1 VYKPLKVAQPEKSCQ
16 SIEGQGFAVVLA
28 VLRSA
33 RVDILI
39 DYRPA
44 LRQRTGVG
52 QYVHGLATSLAA
64 RLDAHDSL
72 TVFSSSWKDR
82 LPASVV
88 PDAKHVDARVPVRVL
103 NLAWHRLEWPPVEWL
118 TERHPDVVHSLH
130 PLLIPSRSAARVVTV
145 HDLYFLDRP
154 EHTAAEVRRDYS
166 SLAQSH
172 VKRADGVVVNSRYTG
187 SQVAHRFEI
196 SPDRITVCY
205 PGRPSWS
212 RRPEPAVAGPVL
224 FLGTVEPR
232 KNVARLI
239 EAYAA
244 VLARRPDMP
253 DLVIAGAL
261 QISRDELLSRA
272 SAGASLSRRVSFAG
286 YVDEAERKRLLSTAS
301 LLVLPSLEEGFGIP
315 ALEAMT
321 IGLPL
326 IASNRG
332 ALPEVVG
339 EAGLLI
345 EPEDV
350 RALAAAI
357 ERLLSDG
364 YLRRSLSAKGIERAE
379 HFSWDSSADALY
391 GAYRAAAARK
401 QRSTT

>member
-1 VYKPLKVAQPEKSCQ
+1 LKAKGLASCR
-16 SIEGQGFAVVLA
+16 LCYDP
-28 VLRSA
+28 A

-64 RLDAHDSL
+64 RLDAQDSL

-88 PDAKHVDARVPVRVL
+88 PGAKQVDARVPVRLL
-103 NLAWHRLEWPPVEWL
+103 NLAWHRLEWPPIEWL
-118 TERHPDVVHSLH
+118 TNHHPDIVHSLH

-154 EHTAAEVRRDYS
+154 EHTGAEIRRDYS
-166 SLAQSH
+166 LLAKSH
-172 VKRADGVVVNSRYTG
+172 VERADGVVVNSRYTG
-187 SQVAHRFEI
+187 SQVAQRLAVNPE
-196 SPDRITVCY
+196 RITVCY
-205 PGRPSWS
+205 PGKPSWS
-212 RRPEPAVAGPVL
+212 RRQDPAVAGPVL

-244 VLARRPDMP
+244 VVARRPDTP
-253 DLVIAGAL
+253 DMVIAGAL
-261 QISRDELLSRA
+261 HISGDELLSRA
-272 SAGASLSRRVSFAG
+272 SAGPNLSARVSFAG
-286 YVDEAERKRLLSTAS
+286 YVDEGERKQLLSTAS
-301 LLVLPSLEEGFGIP
+301 VLVLPSLEEGFGIP

-321 IGLPL
+321 IGLPVV
-326 IASNRG
+326 ASNRG

-339 EAGLLI
+339 DAGILI

-350 RALAAAI
+350 RGLAAAI
-357 ERLLSDG
+357 ERVLSDD
-364 YLRRSLSAKGIERAE
+364 YLRRSLSAKGVERAE
-379 HFSWDSSADALY
+379 RFSWDASAEALY
-391 GAYRAAAARK
+391 GAYRAAAAR
-401 QRSTT
+401 RSAT

>member
-1 VYKPLKVAQPEKSCQ
+1 MKAK
-16 SIEGQGFAVVLA
+16 GLA
-28 VLRSA
+28 SSTLCYDAA

-82 LPASVV
+82 LAGSVV
-88 PDAKHVDARVPVRVL
+88 PDAKQVDARVPVRLL
-103 NLAWHRLEWPPVEWL
+103 NFAWHRLEWPPVEWL
-118 TERHPDVVHSLH
+118 TNRHPDVVHSLH

-154 EHTAAEVRRDYS
+154 EHTAAEIRRDYS

-187 SQVAHRFEI
+187 SQVAQRFAV

-212 RRPEPAVAGPVL
+212 RRPEPAVAGPLL

-244 VLARRPDMP
+244 VLGRRPDMP

-261 QISRDELLSRA
+261 RMARDELLPRA
-272 SAGASLSRRVSFAG
+272 SAGANLSRRVSFAG
-286 YVDEAERKRLLSTAS
+286 YIDEAERKRLLSNAS
-301 LLVLPSLEEGFGIP
+301 MLVLPSLEEGFGIP

-321 IGLPL
+321 IGLPV

-339 EAGLLI
+339 EAGILI

-357 ERLLSDG
+357 ERLVGDD
-364 YLRRSLSAKGIERAE
+364 YLRRSFSAKGIERAE
-379 HFSWDSSADALY
+379 HFSWDSSANALY
-391 GAYRAAAARK
+391 RAYRAALAHK
-401 QRSTT
+401 QRSAT

>member
-1 VYKPLKVAQPEKSCQ
+1 MALSLLCYDP
-16 SIEGQGFAVVLA
+16 
-28 VLRSA
+28 A

-64 RLDAHDSL
+64 RLEAPDSL
-72 TVFSSSWKDR
+72 TLFSSSWKDR

-88 PDAKHVDARVPVRVL
+88 PDAKQIDARVPVRVL
-103 NLAWHRLEWPPVEWL
+103 NLAWHRLEWPPIEWL
-118 TERHPDVVHSLH
+118 TDHHADVVHSLH

-145 HDLYFLDRP
+145 PDLYFLDRP
-154 EHTAAEVRRDYS
+154 EHTAAEIRRDYS
-166 SLAQSH
+166 SLAESH
-172 VKRADGVVVNSRYTG
+172 VRRADGVVVISRYTG
-187 SQVAHRFEI
+187 RQVAQRFEI

-205 PGRPSWS
+205 PGKPSWS
-212 RRPEPAVAGPVL
+212 RRPDPAVRGPVL

-244 VLARRPDMP
+244 VLDRRHDTPN
-253 DLVIAGAL
+253 LVIAGRL
-261 QISRDELLSRA
+261 DIPRDELLSRA
-272 SAGASLSRRVSFAG
+272 PAGASHSARVSFAG

-301 LLVLPSLEEGFGIP
+301 MLVLPSLDEGFGIP

-321 IGLPL
+321 IGLPV

-339 EAGLLI
+339 DAGILI
-345 EPEDV
+345 DPEDV
-350 RALAAAI
+350 RAWAAAI
-357 ERLLSDG
+357 ERLLSDD
-364 YLRRSLSAKGIERAE
+364 YLRRSLSAKGIEQAE
-379 HFSWDSSADALY
+379 RFSWDSSADALY
-391 GAYRAAAARK
+391 GAYRAAAARR
-401 QRSTT
+401 QRSAT

>member
-1 VYKPLKVAQPEKSCQ
+1 MPLYRLCYDP
-16 SIEGQGFAVVLA
+16 
-28 VLRSA
+28 A

-64 RLDAHDSL
+64 RLENDDSL

-82 LPASVV
+82 LPPSVI
-88 PDAKHVDARVPVRVL
+88 PDAKQVDARVPVRML
-103 NLAWHRLEWPPVEWL
+103 NLAWHRLEWPPIEWL
-118 TERHPDVVHSLH
+118 TNQHADVVHSLH
-130 PLLIPSRSAARVVTV
+130 PLLIPSRSAARIVTV

-154 EHTAAEVRRDYS
+154 EHTGAEIRRDYP
-166 SLAQSH
+166 SLAHRH

-187 SQVAHRFEI
+187 NQVAQRFEV

-205 PGRPSWS
+205 PGKPSWA
-212 RRPEPAVAGPVL
+212 RRPDPVVAGPVL

-232 KNVARLI
+232 KNVGRLI

-244 VLARRPDMP
+244 VLARRSDTP

-261 QISRDELLSRA
+261 HNSRDELLSRA
-272 SAGASLSRRVSFAG
+272 SAGRNVSDRVSFAG
-286 YVDEAERKRLLSTAS
+286 YVDEAERKQLLSTAS
-301 LLVLPSLEEGFGIP
+301 MLVLPSLEEGFGIP
-315 ALEAMT
+315 VLEAMT
-321 IGLPL
+321 IGLPVV
-326 IASNRG
+326 ASNRG

-339 EAGLLI
+339 DAGILI

-350 RALAAAI
+350 RALATAI
-357 ERLLSDG
+357 EGLLSDG
-364 YLRRSLSAKGIERAE
+364 HLRRSLSAKGVERAAR
-379 HFSWDSSADALY
+379 FSWDTSADALY
-391 GAYRAAAARK
+391 DAYRAAAARRH
-401 QRSTT
+401 RSDR

>member
-1 VYKPLKVAQPEKSCQ
+1 LKAK
-16 SIEGQGFAVVLA
+16 GLA
-28 VLRSA
+28 LSLLCYDPA

-72 TVFSSSWKDR
+72 TLFSSSWRDR

-88 PDAKHVDARVPVRVL
+88 PDAKQIDARVPVRVL
-103 NLAWHRLEWPPVEWL
+103 NLAWHRLEWPSIESL
-118 TERHPDVVHSLH
+118 TQHHPDVVHSLH

-154 EHTAAEVRRDYS
+154 DHTTAEIRRDYS

-172 VKRADGVVVNSRYTG
+172 VKRADAVVVNSRYTG
-187 SQVAHRFEI
+187 GQVAQRFEI

-205 PGRPSWS
+205 PGKPPWS
-212 RRPEPAVAGPVL
+212 RRPDTAVPGPIL

-232 KNVARLI
+232 KNVGRLI

-244 VLARRPDMP
+244 VLDRQPNTP
-253 DLVIAGAL
+253 DLVIAGTL
-261 QISRDELLSRA
+261 NMPRDELLSRA
-272 SAGASLSRRVSFAG
+272 SAGANLSTRVSFAG
-286 YVDEAERKRLLSTAS
+286 YVEEAERKRLLSTAS
-301 LLVLPSLEEGFGIP
+301 MLVLPSLEEGFGIP

-321 IGLPL
+321 IGLPV

-339 EAGLLI
+339 DAGILV

-350 RALAAAI
+350 REWAAAI
-357 ERLLSDG
+357 ERLLNDRH
-364 YLRRSLSAKGIERAE
+364 LRRSLSAKGVERAD
-379 HFSWDSSADALY
+379 HFSWDASADALY
-391 GAYRAAAARK
+391 GAYRAAAARR
-401 QRSTT
+401 QRSAR

>member
-1 VYKPLKVAQPEKSCQ
+1 LKAK
-16 SIEGQGFAVVLA
+16 GLA
-28 VLRSA
+28 LSGLCYDPA

-64 RLDAHDSL
+64 RLEGHDSL
-72 TVFSSSWKDR
+72 TLFSSSWKDR

-88 PDAKHVDARVPVRVL
+88 PDAKQIDVRVPVRVL
-103 NLAWHRLEWPPVEWL
+103 NLAWHRLEWPPIESL
-118 TERHPDVVHSLH
+118 THHHSDVVHSLH

-154 EHTAAEVRRDYS
+154 DHTTAEIRRDYS

-172 VKRADGVVVNSRYTG
+172 VKRADAVVVNSRYTG
-187 SQVAHRFEI
+187 GQVAQRFQI

-205 PGRPSWS
+205 PGKPSWS
-212 RRPEPAVAGPVL
+212 RRPDTAVPGPIL

-232 KNVARLI
+232 KNVGRLI
-239 EAYAA
+239 EAYAS
-244 VLARRPDMP
+244 VLDRQPNTP
-253 DLVIAGAL
+253 DLVIAGTL
-261 QISRDELLSRA
+261 NIPREELLSRA
-272 SAGASLSRRVSFAG
+272 SAGANLSTRVSFAG
-286 YVDEAERKRLLSTAS
+286 YVEEAERKRLLSTAS
-301 LLVLPSLEEGFGIP
+301 MLVLPSLEEGFGIP

-321 IGLPL
+321 IGLPV

-339 EAGLLI
+339 DAGILV

-350 RALAAAI
+350 REWAAAI
-357 ERLLSDG
+357 ERLLNDRH
-364 YLRRSLSAKGIERAE
+364 LRRSLSAKGVERAD

-391 GAYRAAAARK
+391 AAYRAAAARRR
-401 QRSTT
+401 RSAT

>member
-1 VYKPLKVAQPEKSCQ
+1 LKAKGLASCR
-16 SIEGQGFAVVLA
+16 LCYDP
-28 VLRSA
+28 A

-52 QYVHGLATSLAA
+52 QYVHGLATSLSA
-64 RLDAHDSL
+64 RLDAKDSL

-88 PDAKHVDARVPVRVL
+88 PDTKQVDARVPVRML
-103 NLAWHRLEWPPVEWL
+103 NLAWHRLGWPPIEWL
-118 TERHPDVVHSLH
+118 THDHADVVHSLH
-130 PLLIPSRSAARVVTV
+130 PLLIPSRSAARIVTV

-154 EHTAAEVRRDYS
+154 EHTGAEIRRDYP
-166 SLAQSH
+166 SLAQRH
-172 VKRADGVVVNSRYTG
+172 VRRADGVVVNSKYTG
-187 SQVAHRFEI
+187 SQVAQRFEV

-205 PGRPSWS
+205 PGKPSWS
-212 RRPEPAVAGPVL
+212 RRPDPAVAGPVL

-244 VLARRPDMP
+244 VVARRPDTP
-253 DLVIAGAL
+253 SLVIAGAL
-261 QISRDELLSRA
+261 HIPRDELLSRA
-272 SAGASLSRRVSFAG
+272 AAGGNLSSRVSFAG
-286 YVDEAERKRLLSTAS
+286 YVDEAERKHLLSTAS
-301 LLVLPSLEEGFGIP
+301 MLVLPSLEEGFGIP

-321 IGLPL
+321 VGLPVV
-326 IASNRG
+326 ASNRG

-339 EAGLLI
+339 EAGILI
-345 EPEDV
+345 DPEDV
-350 RALAAAI
+350 RALATAI
-357 ERLLSDG
+357 ERLLSDDHH
-364 YLRRSLSAKGIERAE
+364 RRALSAKGVARAE

-391 GAYRAAAARK
+391 DAYRAASARR
-401 QRSTT
+401 QRSTP

>member
-1 VYKPLKVAQPEKSCQ
+1 MYKPLKVAQPEKSCQ
-16 SIEGQGFAVVLA
+16 SIEGQGFGVLP
-28 VLRSA
+28 LCYDPA

-52 QYVHGLATSLAA
+52 QYVRGLATSLAS
-64 RLDAHDSL
+64 RLDTHDSL

-82 LPASVV
+82 LPLSVV
-88 PDAKHVDARVPVRVL
+88 PDAKQVDARVPVRLL
-103 NLAWHRLEWPPVEWL
+103 NLAWHRLEWPPIEWL
-118 TERHPDVVHSLH
+118 TDAHADVVHSLH

-154 EHTAAEVRRDYS
+154 EHTAAEIRRDYV

-187 SQVAHRFEI
+187 SQVAQRFDI

-205 PGRPSWS
+205 PGKPSWS
-212 RRPEPAVAGPVL
+212 RRPEPAVRGPVL

-244 VLARRPDMP
+244 VLDRRPDTP
-253 DLVIAGAL
+253 NLVIAGTL
-261 QISRDELLSRA
+261 HISKEELLSAA
-272 SAGASLSRRVSFAG
+272 SVGASLSPRVTFAG

-301 LLVLPSLEEGFGIP
+301 MLVLPSLEEGFGIP
-315 ALEAMT
+315 ALEALT
-321 IGLPL
+321 IGLPV
-326 IASNRG
+326 IVSNRG
-332 ALPEVVG
+332 ALPEVVAD
-339 EAGLLI
+339 AGILI

-350 RALAAAI
+350 RGLAAAI
-357 ERLLSDG
+357 ERLLSDD
-364 YLRRSLSAKGIERAE
+364 YLRRALSAKGIERAE

-391 GAYRAAAARK
+391 GAYRAAAARR
-401 QRSTT
+401 QRSAT

>member
-1 VYKPLKVAQPEKSCQ
+1 MAK
-16 SIEGQGFAVVLA
+16 GLA
-28 VLRSA
+28 SSLLCYDPA

-82 LPASVV
+82 LAPAAV
-88 PDAKHVDARVPVRVL
+88 PDARQVDARVPVRLL

-118 TERHPDVVHSLH
+118 THRQTDIVHSLH
-130 PLLIPSRSAARVVTV
+130 PLLIPSQSAARVVTV

-154 EHTAAEVRRDYS
+154 EHTAGEIRRDYS
-166 SLAQSH
+166 SLAQNH

-187 SQVAHRFEI
+187 SQVARRFEI

-205 PGRPSWS
+205 PGKPSWS

-239 EAYAA
+239 EAYAT
-244 VLARRPDMP
+244 VLGRRPDIP

-261 QISRDELLSRA
+261 QISTDELLSCA
-272 SAGASLSRRVSFAG
+272 SAGADLSRRVSFAG
-286 YVDEAERKRLLSTAS
+286 YVDEAERKRFLSTAS
-301 LLVLPSLEEGFGIP
+301 MLVLPSLEEGFGIP

-321 IGLPL
+321 IGLPV

-339 EAGLLI
+339 EAGILL

-357 ERLLSDG
+357 ERLLSDDD
-364 YLRRSLSAKGIERAE
+364 LRRSLSAKGIERAAR
-379 HFSWDSSADALY
+379 FSWDSSADALY